1 MKKNHFFFE
10 KICVIETFAVP
21 LQPLLEKMAY
31 SSIG

>member
-10 KICVIETFAVP
+10 KICVIEKLAVL